1 MSHNRNIESLLLAY
15 YGNLLTDHQRN
26 ILEEYYYEDLSMNEI
41 ADNFSISKSAVQDL
55 IKRTLKQL
63 NEYESSLKL
72 IEKDEKINE
81 VIEELYNYKD
91 KNIKILADK
100 LKNITK
106 GE

>member
-1 MSHNRNIESLLLAY
+1 MPHNRNIESLLLAY
-15 YGNLLTDHQRN
+15 YSNLLTDHQRN

-41 ADNFSISKSAVQDL
+41 ADNFNISKSAVQDL

>member
-1 MSHNRNIESLLLAY
+1 MPHNRNIESLLLAY

-41 ADNFSISKSAVQDL
+41 ADNFNISKSAVQDL

-63 NEYESSLKL
+63 NEYETSLQL